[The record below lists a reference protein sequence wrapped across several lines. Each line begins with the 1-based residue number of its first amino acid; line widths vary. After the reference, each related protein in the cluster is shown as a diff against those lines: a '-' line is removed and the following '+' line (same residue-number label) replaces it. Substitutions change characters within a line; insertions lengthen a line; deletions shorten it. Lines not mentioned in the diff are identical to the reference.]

1 MTKTKKSIVECPNE
15 LPRFIRD
22 YINGHGISQN
32 EFAEQVNEAARKITI
47 NKKLTLISIPQDLRL
62 KSKPKL
68 SGNSAV
74 RKWYQK
80 NPPTRPSNYVT
91 RMALC
96 QVLDISYLE
105 TFFITHSQVIEYTE
119 KVIEAL
125 TLMLSRAA
133 TRSQKRPIPLNRYNI
148 GSYLSEDKE
157 AKNYGNLDQL
167 IQRLIVTIED
177 RKEFL
182 ELMKNHA
189 KGHEGPYIP
198 FAKSPQ
204 TFFWFSLENMY
215 NSSSKL
221 PIAAHNSLEMVFS
234 LAIELQSLIPI
245 LKYLIQKNKEQSDS
259 PFSQDFALKFFKLR
273 LTITT
278 TNEAVNICCIAIE
291 LICRWIE
298 EVDNCYIS
306 RLEKLGVTPET
317 RLSSILEEQ
326 FLSEENNF

>member
-1 MTKTKKSIVECPNE
+1 MSKTKSCIIDCPNE

-22 YINGHGISQN
+22 YINGQGISQN
-32 EFAEQVNEAARKITI
+32 EFAEQVNEAARKITN

-80 NPPTRPSNYVT
+80 KPPTRPSNYVT

-133 TRSQKRPIPLNRYNI
+133 IRSQKRPIPLNRYNI
-148 GSYLSEDKE
+148 GSYLSDDKE

-177 RKEFL
+177 REEFL
-182 ELMKNHA
+182 AIMETHA
-189 KGHEGPYIP
+189 NGYNGIDIP
-198 FAKSPQ
+198 LSKEPQ
-204 TFFWFSLENMY
+204 TFFTFSLENMY

-221 PIAAHNSLEMVFS
+221 PIAAHNSLEMIFY
-234 LAIELQSLIPI
+234 LAVELRSLIPD
-245 LKYLIQKNKEQSDS
+245 LEYLIQKNKEQSDS

-291 LICRWIE
+291 LISKWIE
-298 EVDNCYIS
+298 EVDNYYIS
-306 RLEKLGVTPET
+306 RLKELGVAPEI
-317 RLSSILEEQ
+317 RLSSLSEEQ
-326 FLSEENNF
+326 FLSEENSF